1 MWTSPLLRLVWSSM
15 FHLQPSRDLQKSSL
29 KPGHNSNNNMDL
41 ELRKLRRSILLGR
54 RSKRS
59 AWDQQCADNAFKPN
73 GWVRLRKDD
82 IKKSA
87 SSLRRVLRKREMLR
101 SMENTG
107 QQFFNS
113 RVRALHQEMRKL
125 IILSNAVFLDM
136 KFCPPMKKS
145 LGSST
150 SIIRVQRMLKKR
162 ADGGFLSSSARTLHH
177 AMRSLINLTHAIHQ
191 RLWLFRYLQQAVQF
205 LFSRSGKSATKPN
218 SQSKSRPPIMF
229 PRHKFKLI

>member
-15 FHLQPSRDLQKSSL
+15 FRLQPSRDLQKSSL

-59 AWDQQCADNAFKPN
+59 AWDQCADDAFKPN

-145 LGSST
+145 LGSPMS
-150 SIIRVQRMLKKR
+150 IRVQRMLKKR
-162 ADGGFLSSSARTLHH
+162 AKRGFLRSSARTLHH
-177 AMRSLINLTHAIHQ
+177 AMRSLIKLTHAIHQ

-205 LFSRSGKSATKPN
+205 LFLRSRKSATKPN
-218 SQSKSRPPIMF
+218 SQSKSRPPILF

>member
-1 MWTSPLLRLVWSSM
+1 MWTSPLLRLVWSSV

-41 ELRKLRRSILLGR
+41 ELRKLRRSILLRR

-59 AWDQQCADNAFKPN
+59 AWDQCADDAFKPN

-87 SSLRRVLRKREMLR
+87 NSLRRVLRKREMLR

-145 LGSST
+145 LAGQLDRKAWHCSLAEHMAPLAG
-150 SIIRVQRMLKKR
+150 RNFGRKGLNFGRMKLLAPPKK
-162 ADGGFLSSSARTLHH
+162 
-177 AMRSLINLTHAIHQ
+177 
-191 RLWLFRYLQQAVQF
+191 
-205 LFSRSGKSATKPN
+205 
-218 SQSKSRPPIMF
+218 
-229 PRHKFKLI
+229 

>member
-1 MWTSPLLRLVWSSM
+1 MWTSPLLRLVWSSV

-59 AWDQQCADNAFKPN
+59 AWDQQCADDAFKPN

-87 SSLRRVLRKREMLR
+87 NSLRRVLRKREMLK
-101 SMENTG
+101 SMETTG
-107 QQFFNS
+107 QQFLSS
-113 RVRALHQEMRKL
+113 RLKALHQEMRKL

-145 LGSST
+145 SPMS
-150 SIIRVQRMLKKR
+150 IRVQRMLKKR
-162 ADGGFLSSSARTLHH
+162 AKRGFLRSSARTLHH

-205 LFSRSGKSATKPN
+205 LFLRSRKSATKPIL
-218 SQSKSRPPIMF
+218 QSKAGHQFCF
-229 PRHKFKLI
+229 PDINSS